1 MGSRLRGSPSKLKTH
16 WFSRTNAVVDI
27 RPLISIDNSKLRS
40 LGLSRSS
47 EHYVG
52 KPLDKSEQCSMWGQR
67 PLSESQ
73 RTYAALDAWACV
85 AIYDKISFRGF
96 TSSSTRTKRKI
107 DE

>member
-1 MGSRLRGSPSKLKTH
+1 M
-16 WFSRTNAVVDI
+16 DI
-27 RPLISIDNSKLRS
+27 KPLIGIDNPKLRS

-47 EHYVG
+47 EYYVG

-96 TSSSTRTKRKI
+96 TSSSTSTKRKI
-107 DE
+107 NE